1 MNRYGHIGWRIA
13 ALVAFAG
20 TAVLAVI
27 LSRGPAAG
35 DPAANPA
42 CAASGLQAWV
52 GLGGTAPATTSRPA
66 QTPHGIRTM
75 DDTYYTLE
83 FTNVSTRSCRLYGYP
98 GVSAYADTQV
108 ARGRAPVQVGGDAVR
123 DTSVRPQ
130 SVMLAPGATAHAVLR
145 VAQTSSLQG
154 ATCAEVT
161 AEELRVSLPDQ
172 DRPAVVPI
180 RIAACAKPGDAFLTV
195 QAIQARPG
203 IPGYTMP

>member
-27 LSRGPAAG
+27 LSRDPAAG
-35 DPAANPA
+35 DPATNPA

-52 GLGGTAPATTSRPA
+52 GLGGTGPAR
-66 QTPHGIRTM
+66 GIRTT
-75 DDTYYTLE
+75 DGTYYTLE
-83 FTNVSTRSCRLYGYP
+83 FTNVSDRSCRLYGYP
-98 GVSAYADTQV
+98 EVSAYADTQV
-108 ARGRAPVQVGGDAVR
+108 ARGRAPVQVGSAAVR

-145 VAQTSSLQG
+145 VTGTGSPQPPA
-154 ATCAEVT
+154 CAKVS

-172 DRPAVVPI
+172 GRPAFVPI

>member
-27 LSRGPAAG
+27 LSRDPSAG

-52 GLGGTAPATTSRPA
+52 GLGATGPAQVAPAA
-66 QTPHGIRTM
+66 QTARGIKTP
-75 DDTYYTLE
+75 DGTYYTLE
-83 FTNVSTRSCRLYGYP
+83 FTNVSDRSCRLYGYP
-98 GVSAYADTQV
+98 EVSAYADTQV
-108 ARGRAPVQVGGDAVR
+108 ARGRAPVRVGSSAVR

-145 VAQTSSLQG
+145 VAGTGTVQPR
-154 ATCAEVT
+154 ACAELT

-172 DRPAVVPI
+172 GRPAFVPVH
-180 RIAACAKPGDAFLTV
+180 IAACAKPGDAFLTV

-203 IPGYTMP
+203 VPGYTMP